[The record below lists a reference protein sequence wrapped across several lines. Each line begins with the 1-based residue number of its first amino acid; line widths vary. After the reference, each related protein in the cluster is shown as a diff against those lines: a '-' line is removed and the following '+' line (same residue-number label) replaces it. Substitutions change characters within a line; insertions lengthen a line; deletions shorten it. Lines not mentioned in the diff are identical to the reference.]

1 MKKRILSVLITV
13 VMLIGML
20 PTAVFA
26 AETTYDIR
34 VGGVQVTS
42 ANKDNIVVPDANGS
56 AKYDPTTNTL
66 TLNNFSYTNA
76 AGVDA
81 IISDGMNLTIVLKG
95 ENAFSV
101 GGMGI
106 CVENGTLT
114 ISDSD
119 EDDTVGS
126 LEMISGLDAFA
137 PAIYSGGSISID
149 GVELL
154 AACDGAS
161 STRTDPTFAIFSET
175 VSIKDS
181 TVTVR
186 VLNVQNGLAIMAST
200 LTVKNS
206 TVEANGTYGAILDS
220 ATFSHSGVSGLVPTL
235 NGDHVVYAGNDN
247 TASSVGDDA
256 KDDAATYANKYVKI
270 EPVKYDLYIGGVQFT
285 SGNLIIDSTDST
297 AISGSAT
304 YTPELNTLTLNNFQY
319 SGPGYK
325 NDEYEYLY
333 GALRVE
339 GDNDL
344 RIVFTGQNVIE
355 CTNGDERW
363 GLYTDFIGDLHIKAE
378 TIDSC
383 LTFIG
388 GDVACGRVPV
398 FDGNFV
404 IYAGDNEADAK
415 ITAEDTFASQ
425 YYTYSYVR
433 YEPTLMVTF
442 DYGTLG
448 SETKTVFKDETV
460 TPPAP
465 AFAGKVLVGWYTDSN
480 FTTEFNFSDAI
491 TANKTIYAKFTAAV
505 AKIEK
510 TGTSGLVDTY
520 TITYTDGTT
529 TIFTV
534 TNGEKGDKGDQ
545 GIQGIQG
552 VSGADGHTPVIT
564 IQNGYWYIDGVNT
577 NQAAQG
583 VKGETGNGISDIS
596 KTGTSGLVDTY
607 TITYTNG
614 TTTTFTVTNGEKG
627 DKGDQGIQG
636 IQGVPGA
643 DGHTPIITIQNGFWY
658 IDGVNTNQVAQ
669 GVKGDK
675 GDKGDTG
682 ATGATGAQGPQGEKG
697 DKGNTGA
704 AGADGVGISNIEK
717 TSSDGNVD
725 TYTITLT
732 NGTTYTFTVTN
743 GTNGTDG
750 KDGKDGTNGKDGV
763 DGKDGTNGTNGVDG
777 KDGANGADG
786 QTPYIGENG
795 NWWIGDTDTGV
806 KAAGDD
812 GKDGAITVAT
822 AVGGT
827 ALTSNIALI
836 AWALIKKK
844 RLF

>member
-1 MKKRILSVLITV
+1 MKKTNLKETLKQIVGVLLFGYVCIAEAVSTGCKKLRTLPKK
-13 VMLIGML
+13 VMALCVAAALIVAMV
-20 PTAVFA
+20 PVAVFA
-26 AETTYDIR
+26 AETTYDIW

-42 ANKDNIVVPDANGS
+42 ANKDNIVVPGAAGS
-56 AKYDPTTNTL
+56 ATYDPETSTL

-235 NGDHVVYAGNDN
+235 NGDHVVYAGNDA
-247 TASSVGDDA
+247 ASATEADASV
-256 KDDAATYANKYVKI
+256 AATYANKYVKI

-304 YTPELNTLTLNNFQY
+304 YNPELNTLILNNFQY

-378 TIDSC
+378 TIDSS

-448 SETKTVFKDETV
+448 KETKTVLSGETV

-465 AFAGKVLVGWYTDSN
+465 VFAGKVLVGWYTDSS
-480 FTTEFNFSDAI
+480 FATEFNFSDAI
-491 TANKTIYAKFTAAV
+491 TTNTTIYAKFADYEGDKQTLQDAIDALEEDV
-505 AKIEK
+505 TELNKLTENGGTIAQINAKIASIASKVAELDSLK
-510 TGTSGLVDTY
+510 NKYAEADTALKQ
-520 TITYTDGTT
+520 
-529 TIFTV
+529 
-534 TNGEKGDKGDQ
+534 ELQ
-545 GIQGIQG
+545 QEL
-552 VSGADGHTPVIT
+552 
-564 IQNGYWYIDGVNT
+564 
-577 NQAAQG
+577 QAA
-583 VKGETGNGISDIS
+583 
-596 KTGTSGLVDTY
+596 DTV
-607 TITYTNG
+607 IN
-614 TTTTFTVTNGEKG
+614 N
-627 DKGDQGIQG
+627 
-636 IQGVPGA
+636 
-643 DGHTPIITIQNGFWY
+643 
-658 IDGVNTNQVAQ
+658 
-669 GVKGDK
+669 
-675 GDKGDTG
+675 
-682 ATGATGAQGPQGEKG
+682 
-697 DKGNTGA
+697 
-704 AGADGVGISNIEK
+704 
-717 TSSDGNVD
+717 
-725 TYTITLT
+725 
-732 NGTTYTFTVTN
+732 
-743 GTNGTDG
+743 
-750 KDGKDGTNGKDGV
+750 
-763 DGKDGTNGTNGVDG
+763 
-777 KDGANGADG
+777 
-786 QTPYIGENG
+786 
-795 NWWIGDTDTGV
+795 
-806 KAAGDD
+806 
-812 GKDGAITVAT
+812 AI
-822 AVGGT
+822 T
-827 ALTSNIALI
+827 ALTG
-836 AWALIKKK
+836 
-844 RLF
+844 RV